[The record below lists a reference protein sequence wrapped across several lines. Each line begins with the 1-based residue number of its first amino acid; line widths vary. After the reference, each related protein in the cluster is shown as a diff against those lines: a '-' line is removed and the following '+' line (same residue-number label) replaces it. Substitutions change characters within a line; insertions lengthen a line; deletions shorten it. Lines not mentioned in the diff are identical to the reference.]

1 MPVAGAYRR
10 LERRVR
16 HLADQLSLFF
26 LLTLVL
32 VAAGVLLLR
41 RILFAPFSYA
51 MRADRDSPLRAEA
64 IGILVKRVHCAQ
76 RQSAFT

>member
-1 MPVAGAYRR
+1 MFGIWPGFRF
-10 LERRVR
+10 
-16 HLADQLSLFF
+16 DQLSLFF

-51 MRADRDSPLRAEA
+51 MRAGRDSPLRAEA
-64 IGILVKRVHCAQ
+64 IGIHVKRVHCAQ